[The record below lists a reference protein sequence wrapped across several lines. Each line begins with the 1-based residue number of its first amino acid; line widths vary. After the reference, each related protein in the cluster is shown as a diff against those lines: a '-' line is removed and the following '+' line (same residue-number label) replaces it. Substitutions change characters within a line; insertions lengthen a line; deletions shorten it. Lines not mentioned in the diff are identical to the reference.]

1 MKIAEAS
8 KVSILQQV
16 PAFLRAPRSSVPLRS
31 VPERALHS
39 TQSQMP
45 LQYIYTLFLEHD
57 LSLGA
62 LAVETLA
69 QQKRD
74 YYQVIIPSLQLPLG
88 GSWNPEMLR
97 ILSKVPTLRFKP
109 SFLSD
114 GNIHTQNGAF
124 I

>member
-1 MKIAEAS
+1 MDPPLSLFPVELEFAKSVMKIAEAG

-16 PAFLRAPRSSVPLRS
+16 PAFPRAPRSSIPLRS

-74 YYQVIIPSLQLPLG
+74 YYQVIIPLPATATQEEEG
-88 GSWNPEMLR
+88 AQRCSGSCQ
-97 ILSKVPTLRFKP
+97 K
-109 SFLSD
+109 FL
-114 GNIHTQNGAF
+114 H
-124 I
+124 